1 MIAVIRYRRCVMP
14 SDAEARIA
22 AAIPPLDAH
31 ARRRALADDWDL
43 SLLDPT
49 ASDERSI
56 LIRLAHPALDDAIE
70 RGDDELIVDGVV
82 TNPRLHLMI
91 HEVVATQI
99 IHGEPPEMFE
109 TADRLIAAGCDRHDV
124 LHMLG
129 STVSDQIWSTTHD
142 RRPYDRAAH
151 IEALA
156 ALPGSWDQMA
166 RPAGERRQRH
176 GGRRPRRR

>member
-1 MIAVIRYRRCVMP
+1 MP
-14 SDAEARIA
+14 SDSRARIA

-31 ARRRALADDWDL
+31 ARKRAADQDWDL

-49 ASDERSI
+49 DPDERSV

-70 RGDDELIVDGVV
+70 RGDEELTVEGRVM
-82 TNPRLHLMI
+82 NPRLHLMI

-99 IHGEPPEMFE
+99 IDGDPPDVFD
-109 TADRLIAAGCDRHDV
+109 TAKRLIAEGRDRHDV

-129 STVSDQIWSTTHD
+129 STVSEQIWSATHG
-142 RRPYDRAAH
+142 RGPYDRAAH
-151 IEALA
+151 VAALA

-166 RPAGERRQRH
+166 RPVREHHQRH